1 MASFRK
7 YSIVV
12 PIALLTFLVLVQT
25 IAAADLKI
33 KAKVPGIT

>member
-1 MASFRK
+1 MTGLRK
-7 YSIVV
+7 HFIVV
-12 PIALLTFLVLVQT
+12 PIALLTFVVFVQT

>member
-1 MASFRK
+1 MTDLRQYLSPLLI
-7 YSIVV
+7 S
-12 PIALLTFLVLVQT
+12 IALFLVTVQT